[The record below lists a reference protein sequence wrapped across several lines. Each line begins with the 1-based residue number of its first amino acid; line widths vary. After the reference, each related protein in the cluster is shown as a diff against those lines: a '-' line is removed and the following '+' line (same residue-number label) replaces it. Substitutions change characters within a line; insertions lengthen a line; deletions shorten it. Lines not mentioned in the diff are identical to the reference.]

1 MRSIAELKT
10 PIRVNIRHKVKISFL
25 LLLLAVC
32 PAICVSRDLNYF
44 GRGDAVAIA
53 FTPLDPL
60 PSTSSYFIG
69 NNAAAWIC
77 GVPDPRRLI
86 RRGIYP
92 GIDLISYRNQGWIE
106 FDFVVSPHSDPR
118 QIRSAWTGIDRRW
131 LESNPTPATVLADN
145 SHPSI
150 LQIGTADGAAILS
163 IRNDSDVP
171 ATPVIVVNLSTP

>member
-25 LLLLAVC
+25 LLLFAVC
-32 PAICVSRDLNYF
+32 PAICVSRDF
-44 GRGDAVAIA
+44 TFIGRGDAVAIA

-60 PSTSSYFIG
+60 PSRVSCFIG
-69 NNAAAWIC
+69 SNA
-77 GVPDPRRLI
+77 
-86 RRGIYP
+86 
-92 GIDLISYRNQGWIE
+92 DLIFYRNQGWIE
-106 FDFVVSPHSDPR
+106 FDFVVSPHPDPR

-131 LESNPTPATVLADN
+131 LESNPTPLTVLADN
-145 SHPSI
+145 SNPFI
-150 LQIGTADGAAILS
+150 LQIGTAAGTAILS